1 MKRFF
6 TKSFFKKIRFKY
18 KVSILNENTL
28 EETFYIRL
36 SRLNVFLVTC
46 SFLAIAFTINS
57 LLIIKSPLKQFL
69 PGYENTNIR
78 ADIIHSTM
86 LVDSLKYKVEKQEEY
101 IDVLRNLLSGDIKS
115 EKVVSIDTLALKER
129 EKVLLGKSKNEEEFC
144 EKFEQE
150 EQYNLSILSTPKT
163 QKADVFFKPVKGVIT
178 KKFNFKNSSHGITI
192 ATSPNENVTS
202 VLDGT
207 VVFTAFTIEDGYVIV
222 IEHNNEFTSVYK
234 NNSSLLTSTGANVK
248 AGESIALVGRT
259 EKKSESNFLKFELW
273 QKGKALNPEDYII
286 F

>member
-1 MKRFF
+1 
-6 TKSFFKKIRFKY
+6 
-18 KVSILNENTL
+18 
-28 EETFYIRL
+28 
-36 SRLNVFLVTC
+36 
-46 SFLAIAFTINS
+46 
-57 LLIIKSPLKQFL
+57 
-69 PGYENTNIR
+69 
-78 ADIIHSTM
+78 
-86 LVDSLKYKVEKQEEY
+86 
-101 IDVLRNLLSGDIKS
+101 
-115 EKVVSIDTLALKER
+115 
-129 EKVLLGKSKNEEEFC
+129 
-144 EKFEQE
+144 
-150 EQYNLSILSTPKT
+150 LSTPKT

-192 ATSPNENVTS
+192 ATTPNENVTS

-207 VVFTAFTIEDGYVIV
+207 VVFSAFTIEDGYVIV